1 MTDAGTYELGDEV
14 YRASDMSVRVAWCRA
29 LAQHVA
35 VRMINL
41 DTVTTTVAELQS
53 HTKNM
58 SSMSH
63 ENVLRYFVS
72 FVTGHHLWII
82 TEYAACGPCA
92 GVLGFIAQ
100 QDESFIAA
108 LLHSVVRG
116 IGYLHSREQLHR
128 GIQAENIFIHSDGRA
143 TLDVTAASRNLI
155 DSGDRKIAQTYVGT
169 LQWMA
174 PEVME
179 QVGNYGAPADI
190 WSLGES
196 IRVPRQCDGNMSC

>member
-1 MTDAGTYELGDEV
+1 MT
-14 YRASDMSVRVAWCRA
+14 VRVAWCRA
-29 LAQHVA
+29 LMQEVA
-35 VRMINL
+35 VRMIDL
-41 DTVTTTVAELQS
+41 DTVKTPVAELQR

-63 ENVLRYFVS
+63 ENVLRYYIS

-82 TEYAACGPCA
+82 TEYAGCGPCSLLL
-92 GVLGFIAQ
+92 GVIVQ
-100 QDESFIAA
+100 QDERFIAA
-108 LLHSVVRG
+108 LLQSVVRG

-128 GIQAENIFIHSDGRA
+128 DIRAENIFIHSDGRA
-143 TLDVTAASRNLI
+143 KLDVTATSRNLI

-179 QVGNYGAPADI
+179 QSGNYGAPADI
-190 WSLGES
+190 WSLGELNKALCAAFM
-196 IRVPRQCDGNMSC
+196 QGE